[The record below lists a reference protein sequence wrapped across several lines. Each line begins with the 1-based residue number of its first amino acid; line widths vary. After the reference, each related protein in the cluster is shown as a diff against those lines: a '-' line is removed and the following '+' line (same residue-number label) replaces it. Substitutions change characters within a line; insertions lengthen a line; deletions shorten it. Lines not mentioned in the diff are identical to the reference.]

1 MGVIQMQVAF
11 NFNILC
17 NNLTVEQTTRSKIA
31 ERYKRINQRL
41 NFDFWRTSY
50 PYSLY
55 VGSYGRGTAVRGFS
69 DLDIIFILPPHLEAQ
84 YNAYQDNGQSALLQ
98 AVKQSLQKT
107 YPTTDIGGDGQVVF
121 IQFTNNIKFEVVP
134 VFAKKDGSFYYPDSN
149 DGGSWKITNP
159 RPEINM
165 INFNNKLTK
174 DKLIDLCR
182 MARAWRNKWNIP
194 MGGLLIDT
202 LANEFIMNWQYKFY
216 PPKPELLRFDCYHLM
231 SRDFFQFL
239 CNQNTEQ
246 KSWFA
251 VGSKQKVWRKGN
263 FEYKAQQCYNLA
275 LQAIEHQSKNM
286 NYSANQKWREI
297 YGTAYP
303 N

>member
-1 MGVIQMQVAF
+1 MQVAL
-11 NFNILC
+11 NFRILC
-17 NNLTVEQTTRSKIA
+17 HNLTVEQTTRSKIA

-41 NFDFWRTSY
+41 NLDFWRRSD
-50 PYSLY
+50 PHSLY
-55 VGSYGRGTAVRGFS
+55 VGSYGRGTAVRDFS
-69 DLDIIFILPPHLEAQ
+69 DLDIIFILPPHLEAK
-84 YNAYQDNGQSALLQ
+84 YNAYQYNGQSALLK

-107 YPTTDIGGDGQVVF
+107 YATTDIGGDGQVVV
-121 IQFTNNIKFEVVP
+121 IQFTDNIKFEVVP
-134 VFAKKDGSFYYPDSN
+134 VFEKKDGSFSYPDSN
-149 DGGSWKITNP
+149 NGGSWKITNP
-159 RPEINM
+159 RPEIN
-165 INFNNKLTK
+165 IIKIHNKLTK

-182 MARAWRNKWNIP
+182 MARSWRKKWNIP

-202 LANEFIMNWQYKFY
+202 LANDFIMNWQYKDY
-216 PPKPELLRFDCYHLM
+216 PKTKLFRFDCYDLM

-239 CNQNTEQ
+239 CNQNTERMY
-246 KSWFA
+246 WFA
-251 VGSKQKVWRKGN
+251 VGSNQKVWRKGI

>member
-1 MGVIQMQVAF
+1 MPVAF
-11 NFNILC
+11 NFLILC

-31 ERYKRINQRL
+31 ERYERINHRL
-41 NFDFWRTSY
+41 NFDFWRRSD
-50 PYSLY
+50 PHSLY

-84 YNAYQDNGQSALLQ
+84 YNDYKYNGQSELLK

-107 YPTTDIGGDGQVVF
+107 YPRTDIGGDGQVVV
-121 IQFTNNIKFEVVP
+121 IQFTDNIKFEVVP
-134 VFAKKDGSFYYPDSN
+134 VFEKKDGSFSYPDSN
-149 DGGSWKITNP
+149 NGGSWKITNP

-165 INFNNKLTK
+165 IKINNKLTNG
-174 DKLIDLCR
+174 KLIDLCR
-182 MARAWRNKWNIP
+182 MARSWRKEWNIP
-194 MGGLLIDT
+194 MRGLLIDT
-202 LANEFIMNWQYKFY
+202 LANEFIMNWQYKDY
-216 PPKPELLRFDCYHLM
+216 PTTKLLRFYYDLM

-246 KSWFA
+246 SYWFA
-251 VGSKQKVWRKGN
+251 LGSNQKVWRKGI

-275 LQAIEHQSKNM
+275 LQAIEYQSKNM

-303 N
+303 TN

>member
-1 MGVIQMQVAF
+1 MQVAF
-11 NFNILC
+11 NFTILC

-31 ERYKRINQRL
+31 ERYKMINQRL
-41 NFDFWRTSY
+41 NLDFWRRSY
-50 PYSLY
+50 QPSLY

-69 DLDIIFILPPHLEAQ
+69 DLDIIFILPRHLYNQ
-84 YNAYQDNGQSALLQ
+84 YNAYQYNGQSALLK

-107 YPTTDIGGDGQVVF
+107 YPTTDIGGDGQVVV
-121 IQFTNNIKFEVVP
+121 IQFTDNIRFEVVP
-134 VFAKKDGSFYYPDSN
+134 VFEKTDGSFYYPDSN
-149 DGGSWKITNP
+149 NGGSWKITNP

-165 INFNNKLTK
+165 IKSNNQLTN

-202 LANEFIMNWQYKFY
+202 LANNFIMNWQYTYTRLF
-216 PPKPELLRFDCYHLM
+216 RFSHYDWM
-231 SRDFFQFL
+231 SRDFFKFL
-239 CNQNTEQ
+239 CNQNTAQ
-246 KSWFA
+246 MYWLA
-251 VGSKQKVWRKGN
+251 VGSNQKVWRKGN
-263 FEYKAQQCYNLA
+263 FEYRAQQCYNLA

>member
-1 MGVIQMQVAF
+1 MQVAF
-11 NFNILC
+11 NFRILC
-17 NNLTVEQTTRSKIA
+17 NNLTVEQTTHSTIA
-31 ERYKRINQRL
+31 VRYKMINQRL
-41 NFDFWRTSY
+41 NLDFWRTSD
-50 PYSLY
+50 PHSLY

-69 DLDIIFILPPHLEAQ
+69 DLDIIFILPRHLYNQ
-84 YNAYQDNGQSALLQ
+84 YNAYQYNGQSALLK

-107 YPTTDIGGDGQVVF
+107 YPTTDIGGDGQVVV
-121 IQFTNNIKFEVVP
+121 IQFTDNIKFEVVP
-134 VFAKKDGSFYYPDSN
+134 VFEKTDGSFYYPDSN
-149 DGGSWKITNP
+149 NGGSWKITNP
-159 RPEINM
+159 RPEIN
-165 INFNNKLTK
+165 IIKIHNKLTK

-182 MARAWRNKWNIP
+182 MARSWRKKWNIP

-202 LANEFIMNWQYKFY
+202 LANDFIMNWQYKDYPTTKLFRFY
-216 PPKPELLRFDCYHLM
+216 YDLM

-239 CNQNTEQ
+239 GNQNT
-246 KSWFA
+246 KRRFWFA
-251 VGSKQKVWRKGN
+251 VGSNQKVWRNGI

-286 NYSANQKWREI
+286 NYSANQKWRAI